1 MITKEE
7 IEAKGEEFEIHVANV
22 QRDYV
27 FGWLLA
33 AIYSATELRTILI
46 LKGGNAFRKAYFEA
60 TRFSADLDFSTQQSI
75 NPEFLAGE
83 LNKACQLVRER
94 AGVAFDIE
102 STRVETK
109 EFAHLSSEPARTIYE
124 VRLYFQDFHGQ
135 REGVLISVR
144 MDVAE
149 LDRIFL
155 PIQTRN
161 LIHPYSDAGECKAEI
176 RCVQL
181 EELLATKLKCLLQRR
196 RAFDLY
202 DYIFSVFI
210 KHELAVDRGEIVRV
224 FLGKTIFRSDPGA
237 ARDLLLGLPFE
248 RFEDAWNKYI
258 VCPRQAWIDFG
269 EGLSRFK
276 EDIAS
281 LFGSFGFRRA
291 QVAFFPAHYRNP
303 IMDAGSSMTLLRLT
317 YHGVQRDI
325 EPYSLVYKRR
335 RDGVEQEYFYGY
347 DRTGGQRSGPGIK
360 TFVASD
366 VQRLEAT
373 EEKFEPRFPVE
384 LSKAGE
390 PAGKGYFGSPFSRP
404 GAVRSAVGPR
414 SVGRSRSGVIY
425 ILQCPYCM
433 KTFRRSVRST
443 RLNKHTDNYGN
454 RCYGR
459 VGTIIDQ
466 TWR

>member
-1 MITKEE
+1 M
-7 IEAKGEEFEIHVANV
+7 
-22 QRDYV
+22 
-27 FGWLLA
+27 L
-33 AIYSATELRTILI
+33 
-46 LKGGNAFRKAYFEA
+46 
-60 TRFSADLDFSTQQSI
+60 
-75 NPEFLAGE
+75 
-83 LNKACQLVRER
+83 
-94 AGVAFDIE
+94 
-102 STRVETK
+102 
-109 EFAHLSSEPARTIYE
+109 
-124 VRLYFQDFHGQ
+124 
-135 REGVLISVR
+135 
-144 MDVAE
+144 
-149 LDRIFL
+149 
-155 PIQTRN
+155 
-161 LIHPYSDAGECKAEI
+161 
-176 RCVQL
+176 
-181 EELLATKLKCLLQRR
+181 
-196 RAFDLY
+196 DLY
-202 DYIFSVFI
+202 DYIYSVFI

-258 VCPRQAWIDFG
+258 VCPRQAWIGFE

-291 QVAFFPAHYRNP
+291 QVAFFPANYRNP

-317 YHGVQRDI
+317 YDGVQREV

-360 TFVASD
+360 TFVASG

-390 PAGKGYFGSPFSRP
+390 PAGKGYFGSPFSRL
-404 GAVRSAVGPR
+404 GTGRSAVGPR
-414 SVGRSRSGVIY
+414 SVGRFRSGAIY